1 MSDHLMLAIGLAG
14 FFVGVLLFL
23 ATIGA
28 ITSERQQVGRS
39 LAAVQAMQGAPA
51 ALREELDKPFSD
63 RVVTPAFGRF
73 ASLGRRLSPSGQ
85 ADRIRRR
92 LDLAGNPPR
101 WDVDRV
107 YAFKTL
113 GLISGFLLGLLATL
127 AFGAGALVAIGV
139 TIVLS
144 LLGFYMPDIVLLQIS
159 QTRQERMQ
167 RELPDALDLLS
178 ISVEAGLGFDAAL
191 SQVARNTTGPLAEE
205 FFRVLQEMQIGTGRT
220 AAMRALGE
228 RTTVP
233 ELRGFVTAMV
243 QADAF
248 GVPIA
253 NVLRVQAGE
262 MRVKRSQRAEEKA
275 QKVPVKI
282 LFPLIFCILPALF
295 IVVIGPAAITII
307 HNVLHRH

>member
-1 MSDHLMLAIGLAG
+1 
-14 FFVGVLLFL
+14 VLLLL
-23 ATIGA
+23 ATVGA
-28 ITSERQQVGRS
+28 ITTERQQVGRS
-39 LAAVQAMQGAPA
+39 LAAVQAIQSAPA
-51 ALREELDKPFSD
+51 SMREELDQPFAD
-63 RVVTPAFGRF
+63 RVVAPAFGRLSRF
-73 ASLGRRLSPSGQ
+73 GRTLSPSGQ
-85 ADRIRRR
+85 AERIRRR

-113 GLISGFLLGLLATL
+113 GLIAAFLLGVLGCI
-127 AFGAGALVAIGV
+127 AFGTSTLVAIGV
-139 TIVLS
+139 TIILS
-144 LLGFYMPDIVLLQIS
+144 VLGFYLPDIVLLQIS

-262 MRVKRSQRAEEKA
+262 MRVKRSQRVEEKA